1 MEKWEER
8 RTATAA
14 WPLPVPTSQA
24 TFCDGVNDTKNEN
37 NESGYLGLALEY
49 TSACFT
55 NSSAIVECPTQS
67 CKGSVVTGMRK

>member
-24 TFCDGVNDTKNEN
+24 TLCDGVNDTKNEN
-37 NESGYLGLALEY
+37 NDSGYLGLALEY